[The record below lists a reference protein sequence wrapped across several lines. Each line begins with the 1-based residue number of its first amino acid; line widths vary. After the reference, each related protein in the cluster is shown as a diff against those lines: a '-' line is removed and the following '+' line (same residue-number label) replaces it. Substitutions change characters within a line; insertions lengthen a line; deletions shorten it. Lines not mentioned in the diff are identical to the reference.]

1 MKKKDKCHVKAAESR
16 PLLMHGMLQE
26 RLYLMNWSFQSQTY
40 LHPSKEFFIQFSLTY
55 NFDILNNILCHDSA
69 IAIKKHYKRGVLWK
83 YQKALISFSIIKNWT
98 LKKNTILN
106 YEFILSRF
114 QKHFGDVELSS
125 ITSDDILDFMT
136 KISGNTKQNTKR
148 LRFTS
153 LGSIFQFFQEFYW
166 FKFPKSMW

>member
-1 MKKKDKCHVKAAESR
+1 MKI
-16 PLLMHGMLQE
+16 
-26 RLYLMNWSFQSQTY
+26 
-40 LHPSKEFFIQFSLTY
+40 SKSINQFF
-55 NFDILNNILCHDSA
+55 N
-69 IAIKKHYKRGVLWK
+69 
-83 YQKALISFSIIKNWT
+83 YQKLNV
-98 LKKNTILN
+98 KKNTILN

-153 LGSIFQFFQEFYW
+153 LGSIFQFFQEFY
-166 FKFPKSMW
+166 